1 MLSTDFFSDL
11 FQDLTSIQEDLS
23 ACIQVIDTY
32 LASTSDPIL
41 IKDLSVIRDM
51 FEEMTITD
59 R

>member
-23 ACIQVIDTY
+23 
-32 LASTSDPIL
+32 
-41 IKDLSVIRDM
+41 VIRDM